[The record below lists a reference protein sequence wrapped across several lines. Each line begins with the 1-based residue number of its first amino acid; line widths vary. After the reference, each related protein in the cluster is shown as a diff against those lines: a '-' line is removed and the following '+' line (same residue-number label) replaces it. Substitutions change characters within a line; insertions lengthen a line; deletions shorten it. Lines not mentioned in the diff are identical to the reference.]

1 MEKSK
6 LREIWL
12 EEEKSVREKGCC
24 FSQYAG
30 RYDEERGLPWD
41 MRETVKRYLE
51 PGGRLL
57 EVDAGGGEFL
67 LSLGYPPVLISATE
81 SDLPLAE
88 ECRNLLSPMGV
99 DFQSYGQGGKL
110 PFGDGIFN
118 VVINRHGCCDESEVA
133 RVLKKGGV
141 FITEQVGAENDK
153 DMVKLLLPET
163 KDVLSEERCFSGVR
177 TRHEKA
183 GLSVIEEKEAFRP
196 LRFYDVGALVWF
208 VRMAEN
214 EFPSFSVETHFDNLL
229 KAQEVLEQQGFIE
242 STAHRYFIVSQKS

>member
-81 SDLPLAE
+81 SDLP
-88 ECRNLLSPMGV
+88 
-99 DFQSYGQGGKL
+99 
-110 PFGDGIFN
+110 
-118 VVINRHGCCDESEVA
+118 
-133 RVLKKGGV
+133 
-141 FITEQVGAENDK
+141 
-153 DMVKLLLPET
+153 
-163 KDVLSEERCFSGVR
+163 
-177 TRHEKA
+177 
-183 GLSVIEEKEAFRP
+183 
-196 LRFYDVGALVWF
+196 
-208 VRMAEN
+208 
-214 EFPSFSVETHFDNLL
+214 
-229 KAQEVLEQQGFIE
+229 
-242 STAHRYFIVSQKS
+242 